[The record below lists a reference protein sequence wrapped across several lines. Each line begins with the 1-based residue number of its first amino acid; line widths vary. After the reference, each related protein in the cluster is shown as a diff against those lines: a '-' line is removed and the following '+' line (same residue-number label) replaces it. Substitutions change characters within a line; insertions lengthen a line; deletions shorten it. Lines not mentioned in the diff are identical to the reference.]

1 MKNHLSLLTLNKL
14 LKPMGTIVSIIY
26 DNMVLFRK
34 NNIIFAKLYQ
44 DGLYFLNKAKKF
56 YLVPSDLIKDSDNFL
71 IAATR
76 SYYFASGNNHA
87 PL

>member
-1 MKNHLSLLTLNKL
+1 
-14 LKPMGTIVSIIY
+14 MGTIISIIY
-26 DNMVLFRK
+26 DNFVLFQK
-34 NNIIFAKLYQ
+34 NNITFAKLYQ

-56 YLVPSDLIKDSDNFL
+56 YLVPSNLIKDSDKFL

-76 SYYFASGNNHA
+76 SYYFAAGNYDA

>member
-1 MKNHLSLLTLNKL
+1 
-14 LKPMGTIVSIIY
+14 MGTIVSIIY